1 MASRESGLIYDE
13 GVSGSII
20 YTYVE
25 GNPLSRTDPLGLFP
39 MYGNWGGENYS
50 GGKWQPTI
58 PSNPA
63 TPKDAYD
70 ACYAQHD
77 YCIAAAH
84 GAQSSNSCSAKPT
97 VASCDVQLAH
107 CTLAVPSGTGG
118 WYGSLFGTLSAT
130 WAVFKGAGVFGK

>member
-1 MASRESGLIYDE
+1 MGE
-13 GVSGSII
+13 
-20 YTYVE
+20 
-25 GNPLSRTDPLGLFP
+25 NPLSRTDPQGLFP

-63 TPKDAYD
+63 PPKDAYD

-77 YCIAAAH
+77 YCIAAARNS
-84 GAQSSNSCSAKPT
+84 QSSNSCSASPSPT
-97 VASCDVQLAH
+97 VANCDVQLAH

-130 WAVFKGAGVFGK
+130 WAIFKGAGVFGK